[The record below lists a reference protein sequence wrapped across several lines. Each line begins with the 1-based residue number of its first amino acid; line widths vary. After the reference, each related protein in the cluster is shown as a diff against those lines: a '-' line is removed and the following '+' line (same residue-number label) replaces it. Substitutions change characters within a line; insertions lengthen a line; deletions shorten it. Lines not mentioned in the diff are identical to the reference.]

1 MLWPVKRATFLISF
15 SGLQQHGG
23 RAPTGSRGHVR
34 PLPRP
39 AEQALLQLGRT
50 TMWASSDLL
59 QHSSSQRGDQ
69 KALVTPL
76 VTEVGDRVSQKQP
89 GP

>member
-23 RAPTGSRGHVR
+23 RASTGSRGHVR

-50 TMWASSDLL
+50 TIWTSANRLQDSSF
-59 QHSSSQRGDQ
+59 QRDNQ

-76 VTEVGDRVSQKQP
+76 VTEVADRVSQKQP